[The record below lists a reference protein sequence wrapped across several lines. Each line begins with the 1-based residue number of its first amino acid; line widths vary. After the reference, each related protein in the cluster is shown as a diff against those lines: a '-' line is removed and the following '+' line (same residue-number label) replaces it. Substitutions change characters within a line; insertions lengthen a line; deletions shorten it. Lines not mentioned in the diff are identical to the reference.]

1 MRRCYVNKPVRH
13 VQPPPF
19 YPRQTSDTQSEAY
32 LPPLAVK
39 LLRRANQPALFTEIR
54 PGLPACTYRHPF
66 AGKLLHPFMNEFGF
80 EYSFGFFTV
89 PDTVFITLIFGPVNF
104 AHPRINSSQHAGC
117 AVLRHAPC
125 AIVISVETPIIGNSA
140 PSASPC
146 AMPIPMRTPVK
157 LPGPRPYARAFM
169 SVRKFRWWSGYP
181 APSVKFVE
189 YVHEGKAQNER

>member
-13 VQPPPF
+13 VPPPPF
-19 YPRQTSDTQSEAY
+19 YPQQTSDTQSAAY
-32 LPPLAVK
+32 LQQQAVT
-39 LLRRANQPALFTEIR
+39 LRHRANQPALFTEIL
-54 PGLPACTYRHPF
+54 PSLPARPYRHPF
-66 AGKLLHPFMNEFGF
+66 AGKLLHSFMDDFGF
-80 EYSFGFFTV
+80 EYGFGFFTV

-104 AHPRINSSQHAGC
+104 AHSRVNGCQHAGC

-157 LPGPRPYARAFM
+157 LPAAPVSQ
-169 SVRKFRWWSGYP
+169 SVNISQGSSAGGQDILHHR
-181 APSVKFVE
+181 
-189 YVHEGKAQNER
+189 